1 MVDSGKINRTVAKEV
16 FEHIFKEN
24 ADPQEYV
31 EKHGLGMVSDDGLL
45 RTVIG
50 KIIEASPQSVADY
63 KSGKTKAMGFIVGQ
77 TMKEMKGKAD
87 PGMINQI
94 VKELLDKL

>member
-1 MVDSGKINRTVAKEV
+1 VAKEV
-16 FEHIFKEN
+16 FEKMFKEN
-24 ADPQEYV
+24 VDPEDYV

-45 RTVIG
+45 RTTVE
-50 KIIEASPQSVADY
+50 KIIAESPQSVADY

-87 PGMINQI
+87 PGKINQL
-94 VKELLDKL
+94 VKEMLDSL